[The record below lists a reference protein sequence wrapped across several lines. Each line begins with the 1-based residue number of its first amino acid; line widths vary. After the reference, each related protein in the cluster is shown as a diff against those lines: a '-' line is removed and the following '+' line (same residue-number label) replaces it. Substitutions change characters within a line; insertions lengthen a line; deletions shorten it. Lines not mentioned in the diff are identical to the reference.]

1 MNIKTIKTSFLIAVL
16 SAFLAA
22 CSSTPT
28 EEDTDGTGE
37 TGETAEA
44 DASRDGVTTGTAD
57 RAGAYGE
64 DEELG
69 AGGVATVFYFD
80 FDKATLPSEA
90 RSALDKHARRLKNH
104 PVEVRLEGHADE
116 RGTREY
122 NMALGERRA
131 ESVKEYLVLQGV
143 DPDILEVI
151 SYGEERPAA
160 LGSDES
166 SYALNRRVEMTRQ

>member
-22 CSSTPT
+22 CSTTST
-28 EEDTDGTGE
+28 EEDMDGTRD
-37 TGETAEA
+37 TAETET
-44 DASRDGVTTGTAD
+44 DASRDTEVTTGTAD
-57 RAGAYGE
+57 AGEAYGE
-64 DEELG
+64 DLG
-69 AGGVATVFYFD
+69 ASEGLPTVFYFD
-80 FDKATLPSEA
+80 FDKATLSSEA
-90 RSALDKHARRLKNH
+90 RTALNKHARRLKNN

-143 DPDILEVI
+143 NPDILEVI

-166 SYALNRRVEMTRQ
+166 SYALNRRVEMTRP